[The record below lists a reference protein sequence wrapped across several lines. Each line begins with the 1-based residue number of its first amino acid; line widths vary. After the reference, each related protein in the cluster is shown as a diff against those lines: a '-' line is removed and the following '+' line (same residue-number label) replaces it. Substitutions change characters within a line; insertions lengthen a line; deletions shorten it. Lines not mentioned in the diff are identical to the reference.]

1 MAADNRGAYPVPS
14 GGSFFHDQPLVKQLS
29 LIDLVKILLI
39 IRNGASLKLQA
50 VFSPG
55 TAEPLTGWLAG
66 SEEALQFALQ
76 PLKASNQLGQIA
88 EIFNHGDNPHSSQ
101 AQVPYRLKHCLPAC
115 EPSPPQPFFMLQNVP
130 ANAAL
135 KKLYTASVY
144 DYLCNL
150 FEWLSIKRPPH
161 FHKGNAQGRD
171 FLLLGRDRKELFL
184 R

>member
-1 MAADNRGAYPVPS
+1 MAADNRGVYPVPS
-14 GGSFFHDQPLVKQLS
+14 GSSFFHDQPLVKQLS
-29 LIDLVKILLI
+29 LIDLVKTLLI
-39 IRNGASLKLQA
+39 IRNGTSLKLQA

-66 SEEALQFALQ
+66 PEALRFALQ

-101 AQVPYRLKHCLPAC
+101 AQVPYGLKHCRPAC
-115 EPSPPQPFFMLQNVP
+115 EPSPPQPFFTLQNGP

-135 KKLYTASVY
+135 EKLYTACAY
-144 DYLCNL
+144 GYLCNL
-150 FEWLSIKRPPH
+150 FEWLSIGRPPH
-161 FHKGNAQGRD
+161 FHRGNAQGRD
-171 FLLLGRDRKELFL
+171 FFLKGRDRKELFL